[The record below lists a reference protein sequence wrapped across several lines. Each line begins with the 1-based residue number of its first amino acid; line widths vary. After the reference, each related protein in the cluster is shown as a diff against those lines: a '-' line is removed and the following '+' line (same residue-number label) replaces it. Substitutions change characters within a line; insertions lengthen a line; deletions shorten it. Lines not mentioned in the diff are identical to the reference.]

1 MRPTAATPSST
12 PSGGTL
18 PRLVRAGVLTGV
30 VDGLFASAVSI
41 GFQHST
47 VERLFQGIAATVVG
61 PPAFSGG
68 AGTAGIGLLMHFG
81 VAFGWSAVFLFL
93 VAPSPRTRAVLA
105 TPYGRLKVA
114 SLYGPA
120 VWLVMSLM
128 VIPLLLQRPPRLG
141 ALWWIELV
149 GHIPFV
155 GLPIVASI
163 AGAAPRRAGTG

>member
-30 VDGLFASAVSI
+30 VDGLFACAVSI